1 MADALIE
8 TAQLAQ
14 PPVAQ
19 YASQKHRGSRRTFS
33 TAWQLVCWQP
43 AIIAN
48 AVVLLTAVPC
58 DPCAIF
64 QVVQA
69 LTRMTFCVQ
78 ATLAV
83 HLASFAHDV
92 AIYLA
97 LAAHPLRAD
106 PTLDKV
112 MMTRV

>member
-19 YASQKHRGSRRTFS
+19 YASQKHRGSRRTFP
-33 TAWQLVCWQP
+33 TAWQLVCLQP

-48 AVVLLTAVPC
+48 AGVLLTAVPC

-69 LTRMTFCVQ
+69 LTRMTCCVR
-78 ATLAV
+78 ATLAM
-83 HLASFAHDV
+83 HLALFAQDV
-92 AIYLA
+92 VIYLA
-97 LAAHPLRAD
+97 VPAHPLRAD
-106 PTLDKV
+106 PTLNKV